1 MSCPSRLSLRACVA
15 LRLAP
20 SRNLV
25 RVRAEPA
32 VPRSLSR
39 GHLSAIFSR
48 RLDFGWAQV
57 LARAPLTPAHS
68 LAEPRG
74 LETCRSVACRSV
86 PVPAICALFGLSE
99 RAALA
104 SDNCTNTTGI
114 DSFNYLLYLVLCAGS
129 ERKFRLALLK
139 VAAFRRVSKIV
150 RVQKKCKPS
159 SSLGKSSQARFFFL
173 TQNAQRDPIQSATR
187 APEVGIA
194 SLVRGIG
201 RDFRREPCAPSA
213 PAHRRRRPKGE
224 CFAQLPLVCAPS
236 SSAVVGLEAFVVI
249 PPPSRPLRQQP
260 ETSLPAPAEG
270 LDPTRP
276 MA

>member
-1 MSCPSRLSLRACVA
+1 MSLGS
-15 LRLAP
+15 
-20 SRNLV
+20 
-25 RVRAEPA
+25 
-32 VPRSLSR
+32 
-39 GHLSAIFSR
+39 
-48 RLDFGWAQV
+48 
-57 LARAPLTPAHS
+57 
-68 LAEPRG
+68 
-74 LETCRSVACRSV
+74 SVACRSV

-129 ERKFRLALLK
+129 ERKFRLALLR
-139 VAAFRRVSKIV
+139 VAALRRMSKIV

-224 CFAQLPLVCAPS
+224 CFAQLPLVCAPLVECS
-236 SSAVVGLEAFVVI
+236 GWSRSFCGH
-249 PPPSRPLRQQP
+249 PPPL
-260 ETSLPAPAEG
+260 APASATTRNQPSG
-270 LDPTRP
+270 AGRGTRPDPTDGLTARAPSFPSFRP
-276 MA
+276 SPRRDRW